1 MSEAALASPFGQRID
16 PGRAFSVVLAAL
28 VHLVLFAVLLFGVRW
43 QNRPPEAMEVELW
56 REPPPPPPAPVVLE
70 PPKPAPVVEP
80 EPPKPEPKPE
90 PVIEKPDIAIKEP
103 PPAPP
108 KPQVKPKPP
117 PEPVAKP
124 KPKPE
129 PVAKAK
135 PKPEPV
141 VKPKPEPKQ
150 LVDAAAKAREQ
161 DAQRRLRE
169 ELAREQ
175 LAFATERERQTVKD
189 QLARDAATA
198 RFNAL
203 ADWVGK
209 VRTRIRG
216 NIILPPDIKGNP
228 EAIFDVVQL
237 PTGEVIEA
245 NLRKSSGNKLLDDA
259 IHRAILKSSPLPKPD
274 KPDLFMR
281 NFELKYR
288 PHD

>member
-1 MSEAALASPFGQRID
+1 MSEAVLASPFGQRVD

-108 KPQVKPKPP
+108 KPEVKPKP

-129 PVAKAK
+129 PVAKPKPKPEPVAK
-135 PKPEPV
+135 PKPEP
-141 VKPKPEPKQ
+141 KA
-150 LVDAAAKAREQ
+150 LVEAAAKAREQ
-161 DAQRRLRE
+161 EAQRRLRE

-175 LAFATERERQTVKD
+175 LAFATERERQAVKD